1 MSDKIY
7 LYIPWS
13 GIVSSCSLIMPNN
26 NELMIIY
33 FDGFG
38 GGGHRNLGGADE
50 DGAIYRSFISQN
62 NGQA

>member
-1 MSDKIY
+1 
-7 LYIPWS
+7 
-13 GIVSSCSLIMPNN
+13 MPNN